1 LVSLQFGGNGEKLG
15 AMRVWPPWHYLIRSS
30 AKGGGNTKA
39 PLYFVRITVNHQ
51 VWSVFIRIQHG
62 LCGGRKFNHDSPP
75 PLVPH

>member
-1 LVSLQFGGNGEKLG
+1 LVSLQFVGDGEKLG
-15 AMRVWPPWHYLIRSS
+15 AMRVWPAWHHLIRSS
-30 AKGGGNTKA
+30 TQGGGNTKA

-62 LCGGRKFNHDSPP
+62 LCRWGKVSHGLPP